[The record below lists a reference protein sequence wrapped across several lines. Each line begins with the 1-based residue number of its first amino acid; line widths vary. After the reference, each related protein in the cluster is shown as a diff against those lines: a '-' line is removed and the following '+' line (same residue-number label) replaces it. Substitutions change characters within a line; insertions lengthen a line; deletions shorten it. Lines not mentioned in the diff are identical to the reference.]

1 LLARADGA
9 VRGEAVKK
17 LTARPRHLVCY
28 AKEAFMDFV
37 DAREMIH
44 LRYELRRL
52 LAEQRHDEARPL
64 LARLRGLAESD
75 AEERQALEPEIA
87 RWECSFAR

>member
-1 LLARADGA
+1 M
-9 VRGEAVKK
+9 KK
-17 LTARPRHLVCY
+17 LTGRALPLLWY
-28 AKEAFMDFV
+28 AKGARMDFFE
-37 DAREMIH
+37 AREMVH

-64 LARLRGLAESD
+64 LTRLRDLAQTH
-75 AEERQALEPEIA
+75 AEERQLLEPEIA